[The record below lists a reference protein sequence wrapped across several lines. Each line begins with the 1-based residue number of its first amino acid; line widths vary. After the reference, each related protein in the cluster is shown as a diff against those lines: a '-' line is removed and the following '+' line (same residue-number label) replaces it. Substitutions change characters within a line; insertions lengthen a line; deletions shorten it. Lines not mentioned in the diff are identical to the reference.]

1 MEVFQFFSVW
11 SPSAFFSILQL
22 LVLFFQYYLRVLSRP
37 MGMAHREG
45 GLSRTPKW
53 TPVYTDYTT
62 EVTQNLREVH
72 ILSIPNY
79 MWEINVGIKLPEALL
94 ESFKMNYLQ

>member
-11 SPSAFFSILQL
+11 SPSVFFSILQL

-37 MGMAHREG
+37 MGMALREG